1 MAVTLT
7 KGRPWLLFMFQ
18 LPSRNASQRVTVW
31 RKLQKYGALAWR
43 NSAYVLP
50 NNTQNLERFEWLAKE
65 VRKYRGEASILEVAK
80 IEDTPDRQIIEQF
93 NSARSR
99 EYDELLRSIRLAA
112 RARPGKGRGAN
123 LPRFKQRLTEIA
135 AIDAFGCRKR
145 ADVEAALEEL
155 SARTKSSAKLPTAS
169 GVRRENYQG
178 RTWMTRPRPEVDRVG
193 SGWLIKHFIDPR
205 AKFVFS
211 PTPRPGVVR
220 FDMFEGEFTH
230 VGDQCTFETLLKRFH
245 IKDRQLRRIAEIVHD
260 ADLEDSKFGR
270 NEGAAIEL
278 VLKGWA
284 NMDWPDERI
293 MEHGFALF
301 DALYLMLSG

>member
-1 MAVTLT
+1 MAVTLP

-50 NNTQNLERFEWLAKE
+50 NNSQNLEKFEWLAKE

-80 IEDTPDRQIIEQF
+80 IEDTPDKQIIAQF
-93 NSARSR
+93 NAARSR
-99 EYDELLRSIRLAA
+99 DYEDLLRGIRLAS

-123 LPRFKQRLTEIA
+123 VRRFKQRLSEIE
-135 AIDAFGCRKR
+135 AIDAFACGRR
-145 ADVEAALEEL
+145 IEVEAALEEII
-155 SARTKSSAKLPTAS
+155 ARGKPAQTARAS
-169 GVRRENYQG
+169 GIRREDYQG

-211 PTPRPGVVR
+211 ATARPGVVR

-230 VGDQCTFETLLKRFH
+230 VGDECTFETLLKRFQ
-245 IKDRQLRRIAEIVHD
+245 IKDRQLRRIAEIIHD
-260 ADLEDSKFGR
+260 ADLEDNKFGR

-284 NMDWPDERI
+284 KMDWPDDQI
-293 MEHGFALF
+293 MERGFALF
-301 DALYLMLSG
+301 DALYLILTG